1 MGNSNLVQL
10 VKRIAIEAVN
20 ASKPCDYIIGTVTK
34 ENPLEIK
41 ISQSITI
48 DEDFLCLIQSIIE
61 NPLKQGEK
69 VLMFRKA
76 GGQEY
81 VVIDRVVS

>member
-10 VKRIAIEAVN
+10 IKQIAIEAVN
-20 ASKPCDYIIGTVTK
+20 ASKPCDYVTGTVTE
-34 ENPLEIK
+34 ENPLKIK

-48 DEDFLCLIQSIIE
+48 DEDFLCLTQIVTEDS
-61 NPLKQGEK
+61 LKQGEK